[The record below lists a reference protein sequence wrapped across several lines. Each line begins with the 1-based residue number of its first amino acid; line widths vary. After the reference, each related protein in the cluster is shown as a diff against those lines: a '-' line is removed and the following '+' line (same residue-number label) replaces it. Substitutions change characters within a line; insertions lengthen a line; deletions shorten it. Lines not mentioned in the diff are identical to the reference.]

1 MANILITGANGSI
14 ASHVSKLMESL
25 GHRIVPIEGFR
36 GICEQERPTHVF
48 HAAHPPRDETPAVLN
63 YCYDAMTNI
72 LEAPKS

>member
-14 ASHVSKLMESL
+14 ASHVSKLMESSA
-25 GHRIVPIEGFR
+25 IVSCPSRASVESVNKNDQR
-36 GICEQERPTHVF
+36 MSSTLRTRR
-48 HAAHPPRDETPAVLN
+48 ATPAVLN